1 MLRALAV
8 GGLILVLLAALTLVV
23 YGLTRKRQAASSSEN
38 EVRSVFLEFDGLDY
52 QLQSKA
58 STVAEIIAEN
68 SLEVGEDDFV
78 FPQMS
83 EKIAP
88 EAKIIV
94 RRRVPVTIKVDG
106 REIKTKTFA
115 KTVAEVLEE
124 EGIVLNHPD
133 IIKPEKHAALSRGE
147 EIEVTRINIEDVTEE
162 EEIEFATQE
171 KEDNT
176 LAWRKTKTGQEGEK
190 GIRAVTYR
198 ITYTDGKETSRKKI
212 ATEIIKNPVPKI
224 ILKGTKIIVGKVS
237 KGRAS
242 WYSFTGD
249 LKCASLEHPI
259 GTWLRVTN
267 TANGRSVIVQVN
279 DRGPFVPDKIID
291 LDKVAFKKIGDI
303 GQGVIPVKVEEIK
316 MD

>member
-1 MLRALAV
+1 MLRASAI
-8 GGLILVLLAALTLVV
+8 GGVILILLTALALVV
-23 YGLTRKRQAASSSEN
+23 YGQVRKRQVVFAPKN
-38 EVRSVFLEFDGLDY
+38 EVRSVSLEFDGLNY

-58 STVAEIIAEN
+58 GTVAEILAEN
-68 SLEVGEDDFV
+68 SLEVSEEDFV
-78 FPQMS
+78 FPAMT
-83 EKIAP
+83 EAVAP

-94 RRRVPVTIKVDG
+94 RRRVPVVIKVDG
-106 REIKTKTFA
+106 KEIKTRTFA
-115 KTVAEVLEE
+115 KTVAEVIEE

-133 IIKPEKHAALSRGE
+133 IIKPENHEALFRGG
-147 EIEVTRINIEDVTEE
+147 EIEITRINIEDIIEE

-212 ATEIIKNPVPKI
+212 ATEIVKNPVPKI
-224 ILKGTKIIVGKVS
+224 ILKGTKITVGKVS

-242 WYSFTGD
+242 WYSFTGE

-303 GQGVIPVKVEEIK
+303 GQGVVPVKVEEILE
-316 MD
+316 

>member
-58 STVAEIIAEN
+58 NTVAEILAEN

-94 RRRVPVTIKVDG
+94 LRRVPVTIKVDG

-115 KTVAEVLEE
+115 GTVAEVLEE

-176 LAWRKTKTGQEGEK
+176 LAWRKTKTG
-190 GIRAVTYR
+190 
-198 ITYTDGKETSRKKI
+198 
-212 ATEIIKNPVPKI
+212 
-224 ILKGTKIIVGKVS
+224 
-237 KGRAS
+237 
-242 WYSFTGD
+242 
-249 LKCASLEHPI
+249 
-259 GTWLRVTN
+259 
-267 TANGRSVIVQVN
+267 
-279 DRGPFVPDKIID
+279 
-291 LDKVAFKKIGDI
+291 
-303 GQGVIPVKVEEIK
+303 
-316 MD
+316 